1 MKLEIELDL
10 NKIDYDA
17 INKQIQEKVTALD
30 INDCD
35 ITSKI
40 NRQIEAKVKDQIEY
54 AYNNYLDKYW
64 GSGANKEGRN
74 LIEST
79 SKAEITNRT
88 KQIVDEA
95 FEKLYSEDELREIM
109 FKIIPDVFTAVVFSK
124 MEYSL
129 FSKEQN
135 YYANINSMVRSEID
149 SRLRSY

>member
-17 INKQIQEKVTALD
+17 INKQIQEKIAALD

-35 ITSKI
+35 IVSKI
-40 NRQIEAKVKDQIEY
+40 NCKIEDKVKERIEY

-64 GSGANKEGRN
+64 GAGASQEGRN

-79 SKAEITNRT
+79 SKSEIINRT

-95 FEKLYSEDELREIM
+95 FEKLYNEDELREIM
-109 FKIIPDVFTAVVFSK
+109 FKIIPDVFAAVLFSK

-129 FSKEQN
+129 FSTEQN
-135 YYANINSMVRSEID
+135 YYANINSMVRNEID

>member
-17 INKQIQEKVTALD
+17 INKQIQEKVAALD